1 LQNAEEGVGIDRIS
15 DELLQSALRPSAGT
29 SLAGKSPVQLRE
41 RWWRASPTTWWVV
54 ISVAFVFVAARL
66 LLPLGVERYV
76 NRQLNRARDYGGRIG
91 NVHIQLWRGR
101 YRIDNI
107 GIFKRSG
114 VVHVPLF
121 AADHLYLSMEWKEL
135 FHGSLVGQ
143 IRMEYPRLN
152 FVAGPTAEQTQTGK
166 GEDWQEML
174 ESLFPF
180 KLNKVEI
187 DHGQIHFQ
195 NEYSNPHVDIFL
207 NNCFAVATNLTN
219 SREIRSGLPAGVI
232 ARGTSVGGGGLDVQ
246 LQLDPLAAAPT
257 YQVTAKLTNVD
268 LPAMND
274 FLKAYGKF
282 DVESG
287 SFSLFASAASKE
299 GNYDGYAKV
308 FFGNLHVFAWKKER
322 KKNALEVFWQ
332 AIVGTLTT
340 AFKNQPRD
348 YLATRI
354 PFSGSYGKEKIGTWM
369 AVGSMLRNAFIKAL
383 VPKMDEPVTLDKV
396 EKKEEKE
403 GKMNDSPPPEKG
415 GQALARPPP

>member
-1 LQNAEEGVGIDRIS
+1 
-15 DELLQSALRPSAGT
+15 
-29 SLAGKSPVQLRE
+29 VQLHG
-41 RWWRASPTTWWVV
+41 RWCRASPITWWLV
-54 ISVAFVFVAARL
+54 ISLAFVFAAARL
-66 LLPLGVERYV
+66 LLPLAVEENV
-76 NRQLNRARDYGGRIG
+76 NRQLNMARDYGGRIG

-107 GIFKRSG
+107 QIFKRNG

-121 AADHLYLSMEWKEL
+121 AADHLYLSMQWKEL
-135 FHGSLVGQ
+135 FHGSMVGQ
-143 IRMEYPRLN
+143 IRMEHPRLN

-166 GEDWQEML
+166 GEDWQQIL

-180 KLNKVEI
+180 KLNRVEI
-187 DHGQIHFQ
+187 DNGQIHFQ
-195 NEYSNPHVDIFL
+195 NEYSSPPVDIFL
-207 NNCFAVATNLTN
+207 NHCFAVATNLTN
-219 SREIRSGLPAGVI
+219 SREIRNGLPAGVT
-232 ARGTSVGGGGLDVQ
+232 AQGTSVGGGGLDLH

-257 YQVTAKLTNVD
+257 YQVTAQLTNVD

-287 SFSLFASAASKE
+287 SFSLFASIASRE

-308 FFGNLHVFAWKKER
+308 FFGKLHVFAWEKER

-340 AFKNQPRD
+340 AFKNQPHD
-348 YLATRI
+348 FLATRI
-354 PFSGSYGKEKIGTWM
+354 PFSGSYGKEKIGTWT

-383 VPKMDEPVTLDKV
+383 VPKMDEPVTVEKVAQKV
-396 EKKEEKE
+396 EKK
-403 GKMNDSPPPEKG
+403 GKMNDSPPAVKA
-415 GQALARPPP
+415 GQALARPSP